1 LDLPVD
7 CGFPVSACSI
17 PLFLDALQAPLQE
30 IDLQRLLTDLPFQL
44 GNPALRPTL
53 FAVAGKDVT
62 GSLAELPPPSLQN
75 VGTDL
80 QRTCRFRESIPL
92 VPAAGRRPV

>member
-1 LDLPVD
+1 M
-7 CGFPVSACSI
+7 
-17 PLFLDALQAPLQE
+17 QAPLQKIE
-30 IDLQRLLTDLPFQL
+30 LQRLLTDLPFQL

-53 FAVAGKDVT
+53 FAVAGKVVT

-80 QRTCRFRESIPL
+80 QRTCRFRDRYPCSSRRTAASLNSLVNCLGDNPGTQFSI
-92 VPAAGRRPV
+92 